1 MKTTLFTY
9 DVFKW
14 VLLAVLAV
22 SLAGVIFYLVLHP
35 EDTIFY
41 SDSTYHMSQ
50 W

>member
-1 MKTTLFTY
+1 MKNTLFTY

-35 EDTIFY
+35 EETIFY
-41 SDSTYHMSQ
+41 PGYSTYVSQ